1 MFLAQR
7 SVILFGTM
15 IKHRGPH
22 LSVLNLLYLTHQ
34 WTSGYELKR
43 NISGNNGPQIPG
55 QIGQN
60 PDIAGNDEPE
70 KVGQS
75 SNWYPTLFKMFESA
89 ATTIVSLMVL
99 G

>member
-1 MFLAQR
+1 M
-7 SVILFGTM
+7 S
-15 IKHRGPH
+15 KHRGPH
-22 LSVLNLLYLTHQ
+22 PSVLNLLYLTHH
-34 WTSGYELKR
+34 WTSGYKLKR
-43 NISGNNGPQIPG
+43 NVSGYNGPQIPG

-60 PDIAGNDEPE
+60 PETVGNDEPE

-75 SNWYPTLFKMFESA
+75 SNWSPTLFKMFESA